1 MQLTLTTSPVATRD
15 GEHIIIPVQ
24 DDVALRL
31 TVHEAMRLGQSAC
44 REASKAVIEAR
55 YIEPTECEIV
65 AFPAR
70 RTA

>member
-15 GEHIIIPVQ
+15 GEHII
-24 DDVALRL
+24 VALRL